1 VKHVDI
7 PLYSIVKSIRA
18 SIAAYTSV
26 AIILICTAIV
36 AVALRVSEDLY
47 IDAVSA
53 HMKFMSASLTEDLL
67 AQSSN
72 NQIPVSALSTMLLK
86 LERDENITYAAILD
100 NAFETLESYSSDRSS
115 NAIKLGS
122 RFSSLPLVE
131 HELGIKQIDSAL
143 IALLAFDEAN
153 EAKGYLLLVKDLS
166 DPLVRNKTAL
176 LTSLLPI
183 VLFIS
188 LFGLVLS
195 SWQNFR
201 MLRPLNQLTDFV
213 RRVGQNNDY
222 SIQLNVEG
230 KQEIKVLSKAI
241 KSMVKTIGEQ
251 SIKNRAHTEQLEKQQ
266 QTMERLANYDLLT
279 GLPNRINFLSAASKV
294 LANID
299 KATHNPALL
308 SCDLDGFKAVND
320 LHGHNIG
327 DKLLIEVSQRLKHCM
342 RPSDVVSRAG
352 GDEFLVLMVA
362 PRTTEQLFAS
372 AQQVASRLSEPFHI
386 DGWEINIGVSIGIA
400 CAKNSDYEVSKL
412 ISNANIAMHRSKLKG
427 NSTYSIFERDMMS
440 ANKRRLDIA
449 NAIPAALKLKEF
461 DLFYQA
467 KVDKRHKVVGFEALL
482 RWKSEELG
490 TISPDEFIPIAE
502 QSGRMTLITHW
513 VINKVC
519 EDFEKFQYEYGDKI
533 VVAMNLSAYDL
544 KDPSLFEVIEA
555 AFNKHKIN
563 PQSIEFEV
571 TESAFLDNFE
581 QANQFFDQLAK
592 IGSSVALDDFG
603 TGYSSLSYL
612 TKIKFNTLKIDKQF
626 IDGIGISKRSTL
638 VTKTIIEMAK
648 NLNLKV
654 CAEGVESEQQIAFL
668 VDMNCDQLQGYYFS
682 KPQPIELLL
691 EISLS

>member
-1 VKHVDI
+1 
-7 PLYSIVKSIRA
+7 VKSIRA

-26 AIILICTAIV
+26 AIILTCAAIV
-36 AVALRVSEDLY
+36 VVSLDVSEDLY
-47 IDAVSA
+47 IDALSTD
-53 HMKFMSASLTEDLL
+53 MEIMSANLTDEL
-67 AQSSN
+67 AARFGQ
-72 NQIPVSALSTMLLK
+72 NQPPVSDLSTILLR
-86 LERDENITYAAILD
+86 LQRDENIAYAAIFD
-100 NAFETLESYSSDRSS
+100 STFKTLESYSNS
-115 NAIKLGS
+115 NLPEAS
-122 RFSSLPLVE
+122 RLVSRYSSLQMAQQN
-131 HELGIKQIDSAL
+131 LGITQEDAAL
-143 IALLAFDEAN
+143 VAFLAFGEAN
-153 EAKGYLLLVKDLS
+153 QAKGYLLLVNDLS
-166 DPLVRNKTAL
+166 APLARNKTSL
-176 LTSLLPI
+176 LNNLLPI
-183 VLFIS
+183 VLLIIV
-188 LFGLVLS
+188 FGLVLS

-201 MLRPLNQLTDFV
+201 MLRPLNQLADFV
-213 RRVGQNNDY
+213 RRVRQNNDY
-222 SIQLNVEG
+222 TIPLNVSG
-230 KQEIKVLSKAI
+230 KQEIKALSEEI
-241 KSMVKTIGEQ
+241 ESMVKTIGEQ
-251 SIKNRAHTEQLEKQQ
+251 SIKNRAHTEQLEQQ
-266 QTMERLANYDLLT
+266 QQAMERLANYDLLT

-342 RPSDVVSRAG
+342 RPSDLVSRAG

-372 AQQVASRLSEPFHI
+372 AQEVANGLSEPFHI

-412 ISNANIAMHRSKLKG
+412 ISNANIAMHRSKSLG
-427 NSTYSIFERDMMS
+427 NNTYSIFERDMMS

-467 KVDKRHKVVGFEALL
+467 KVDKRRKVVGFEALL

-519 EDFEKFQYEYGDKI
+519 EDFEKFQYEYGNKI

-544 KDPSLFEVIEA
+544 KDPSLFKVIED

-626 IDGIGISKRSTL
+626 IDGIGISQRTTL

-654 CAEGVESEQQIAFL
+654 CAEGVESEQQMAFL
-668 VDMNCDQLQGYYFS
+668 VDMNCEQLQGYYFS